1 MRDNQI
7 VLLTFAVILVLFALA
22 TAMGAVSIGTT
33 SFISGGAHGQE
44 IYLAHSTLF
53 ELISV
58 ALVLAGVAS
67 AYFAGRE
74 SVQPS

>member
-1 MRDNQI
+1 MRDIQI

-33 SFISGGAHGQE
+33 SLSSGGVRVQGV
-44 IYLAHSTLF
+44 YLAHSTLF

-58 ALVLAGVAS
+58 ALVLAGVAL
-67 AYFAGRE
+67 AYFAGRD

>member
-1 MRDNQI
+1 MRDIQI

-33 SFISGGAHGQE
+33 SLSTGGARGQAV
-44 IYLAHSTLF
+44 YLAHSILF

-58 ALVLAGVAS
+58 ALVLVGVAL
-67 AYFAGRE
+67 AYFAGRGR
-74 SVQPS
+74 VQPS